1 MRLTRRRLLWVTA
14 VALVAVACAT
24 APRPK
29 DAQQLYFAVE
39 VAQAGK
45 VIARPK
51 LLGET
56 GKRVQAER
64 RQPGATQPDYR
75 LVLEPVPSGKGYRI
89 KLDLALPQMQGH
101 SELALLHGEER
112 KIELGARPGD
122 LQLSLLVMKVD
133 SPEFRA
139 LMELGEKRER
149 PGPGSI

>member
-1 MRLTRRRLLWVTA
+1 MRLTRRRLIG
-14 VALVAVACAT
+14 VAAAALFAAACAT
-24 APRPK
+24 APKPK

-56 GKRVQAER
+56 GKRMQAER
-64 RQPGATQPDYR
+64 RQPGATEPDYR

-89 KLDLALPQMQGH
+89 KLDLALPQIQGH

-112 KIELGARPGD
+112 KVELGARPGD
-122 LQLSLLVMKVD
+122 LQLSLMVMKVD

-139 LMELGEKRER
+139 LMELGEKREQ